1 MIGHDRLEAGVVQH
15 LLDGDAGMHRF
26 QPHPLA
32 LLLEIEDAQ
41 RRDAEARPAAG
52 QVQLVARIGAAFA
65 EAEARAP
72 VEPLGQRLLV
82 VIVDVEIVAA
92 DVGAHAGG
100 ADAAGPAHLQMMEV
114 AADADQVG
122 VAVGVD
128 LQAADEEDR
137 LAPPLVE
144 VRPDIVV
151 VEIFGPARRAPV
163 GDELERLEHLDVAQI
178 GHGERHLHLQ
188 VRRVGEMRQQDAGA
202 AHRQRCAD
210 RYRLVVLDLA
220 GDERRHQLL
229 VGVVLR
235 GLRQRRSLLDFVERQ
250 DALEPDPGQ
259 IFGVASPAP
268 SRTCAR

>member
-1 MIGHDRLEAGVVQH
+1 MRLRRSCTCSAVGAGVVGTCVGNDRLEAGALQH
-15 LLDGDAGMHRF
+15 LLDRDAGMHRF
-26 QPHPLA
+26 EPHPLG

-41 RRDAEARPAAG
+41 RRDAEARPAAR
-52 QVQLVARIGAAFA
+52 QVELLARVGAALA
-65 EAEARAP
+65 KAEARAP

-92 DVGAHAGG
+92 DVGPHAGG
-100 ADAAGPAHLQMMEV
+100 ADAARPAHLQMIEV

-137 LAPPLVE
+137 LAPALVE
-144 VRPDIVV
+144 VRPAVVV
-151 VEIFGPARRAPV
+151 VEEFRPARGAPV

-188 VRRVGEMRQQDAGA
+188 VRRMGEMSEQNAGA
-202 AHRQRCAD
+202 ADRQRRAD
-210 RYRLVVLDLA
+210 RHGLVVLDLA

-229 VGVVLR
+229 VGVVGR
-235 GLRQRRSLLDFVERQ
+235 DI
-250 DALEPDPGQ
+250 GQ
-259 IFGVASPAP
+259 SGHS
-268 SRTCAR
+268 